1 MTWILFLD
9 FAKAYDMVNQELLFE
24 KMNKLDIQED
34 VIQGVKLMFN
44 NLSVP
49 TKHGNIPI
57 GRGLG

>member
-1 MTWILFLD
+1 
-9 FAKAYDMVNQELLFE
+9 MVNQELLFE